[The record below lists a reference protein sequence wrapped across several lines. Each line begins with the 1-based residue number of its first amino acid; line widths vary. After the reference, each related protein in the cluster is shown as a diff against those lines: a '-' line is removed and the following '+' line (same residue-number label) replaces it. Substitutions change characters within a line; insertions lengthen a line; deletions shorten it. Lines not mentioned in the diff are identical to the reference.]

1 MNTDKQLNFEELT
14 QLAAASAAV
23 TQDCTCAIDSFREW
37 TRIPAAFP
45 EQQVRA
51 VGTLVEDPYAEA
63 SYDEYHPD
71 KTNYWSAAAP
81 VAWRHYP
88 YNRCGVFQ
96 CGVCGRCCLKY
107 VEAGGYYV
115 EPRIRALDPAL
126 LVDAP
131 LSA

>member
-1 MNTDKQLNFEELT
+1 MNTDKQLSFEELT

-81 VAWRHYP
+81 VAWEWFRLSI
-88 YNRCGVFQ
+88 RS
-96 CGVCGRCCLKY
+96 GRSPGPLR
-107 VEAGGYYV
+107 
-115 EPRIRALDPAL
+115 PRSVPTSRSWGLG
-126 LVDAP
+126 
-131 LSA
+131 